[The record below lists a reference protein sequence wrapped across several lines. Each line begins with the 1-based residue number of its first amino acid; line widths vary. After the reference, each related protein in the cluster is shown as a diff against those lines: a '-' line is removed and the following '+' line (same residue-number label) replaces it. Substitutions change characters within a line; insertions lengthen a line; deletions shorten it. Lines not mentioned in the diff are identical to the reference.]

1 MSTLCVDVDVRKKFE
16 TISDK
21 FPANQ
26 LKDLEQDFCTCF
38 DFMPSEDYEAA
49 CRQARREEMKA
60 KAYKDVM
67 MAFLKYITFLV
78 EDTNVMASSQ
88 LVVTA
93 YEETFQSA
101 IERFEQLECELD
113 KLALPSNDYD

>member
-1 MSTLCVDVDVRKKFE
+1 MRTLCVDADVRKKFE

-21 FPANQ
+21 FPASP

-38 DFMPSEDYEAA
+38 DFMPSEDYEEA

-67 MAFLKYITFLV
+67 MAFLKYINFLV
-78 EDTNVMASSQ
+78 EDTNVMGSSH

-93 YEETFQSA
+93 YEDTFKSA
-101 IERFEQLECELD
+101 IERFEQLECDLD
-113 KLALPSNDYD
+113 KLKATSNDR